1 MPREKND
8 DIEFGSDSFLDV
20 VANIVGILI
29 ILIVV
34 AGIKAG
40 ATPVNVER
48 VTEYLKKHAQPAPS
62 KSVVPPSPAKSA
74 APERPVPQP
83 PLIIPESPELV
94 QKADT
99 LKAQLA
105 AIESDDQSAAAK
117 IQTTANDEKEVER
130 RIAKVKRAIDEE
142 LSELTEEQKKLVD
155 AESRLEHEKTG
166 LLQME
171 VDVQKAQAQKPA
183 VKTLRHKL
191 TPVSRMVQGKELHYQ
206 LLNNR
211 VAYLPIQE
219 LMEQMRQSITEQRS
233 RLYREGLLQGQVG
246 PILGFRM
253 DFIVRVRRLSTID
266 ELRQGSSMTIELSRW
281 QLRPEPDLDSEGP
294 ESALKPGSDFLRFLR
309 GADADTAITLWVY
322 PDSFKIYRQLQE
334 FAHREN
340 FTVAARPLPRGFP
353 ITGSPTGSLSS
364 GQ

>member
-1 MPREKND
+1 MAREKND

-40 ATPVNVER
+40 AAPVNVER
-48 VTEYLKKHAQPAPS
+48 VADYLKKHVAPAAGKAIESAAPAPS
-62 KSVVPPSPAKSA
+62 KAVTR
-74 APERPVPQP
+74 ERPVVQA
-83 PLIIPESPELV
+83 PLVIPASPELLREAE
-94 QKADT
+94 KIKT
-99 LKAQLA
+99 QLA
-105 AIESDDQSAAAK
+105 ALESDDQTAAAK
-117 IQTTANDEKEVER
+117 VQTAASDDKEIER

-142 LSELTEEQKKLVD
+142 MSELTQEQKKLVD

-166 LLQME
+166 LLQVE

-191 TPVSRMVQGKELHYQ
+191 TPVSRMIQGKELHYQ

-219 LMEQMRQSITEQRS
+219 LMEQMRQSLTDQRS
-233 RLYREGLLQGQVG
+233 RLYREGFLQGQVG

-253 DFIVRVRRLSTID
+253 DFIARVRRLSTID
-266 ELRQGSSMTIELSRW
+266 ELRQGSSVTVELSKW
-281 QLRPEPDLDSEGP
+281 QFAPNRISTPKGL
-294 ESALKPGSDFLRFLR
+294 
-309 GADADTAITLWVY
+309 TL
-322 PDSFKIYRQLQE
+322 P
-334 FAHREN
+334 
-340 FTVAARPLPRGFP
+340 
-353 ITGSPTGSLSS
+353 
-364 GQ
+364 